1 METQKTRIAKA
12 ILRKNRAGGIRLPD
26 FWLYY
31 KATLIKTVK
40 YWNKNRHIDQWKKI
54 GSQELNPCSY
64 GQLIYNTEGKN
75 IQWRKDSLFNEWCWE
90 NWTATCK
97 KWTPATKSIRNARI

>member
-64 GQLIYNTEGKN
+64 GQLIYNTEGKSQFFV
-75 IQWRKDSLFNEWCWE
+75 ITYKGEESEKLD
-90 NWTATCK
+90 
-97 KWTPATKSIRNARI
+97 IYMYV